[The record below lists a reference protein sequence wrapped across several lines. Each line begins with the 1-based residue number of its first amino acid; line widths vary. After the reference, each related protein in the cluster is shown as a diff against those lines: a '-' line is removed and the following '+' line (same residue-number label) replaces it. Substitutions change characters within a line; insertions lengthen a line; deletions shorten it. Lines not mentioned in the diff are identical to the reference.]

1 MNHMRLVFGII
12 LLLGLVLS
20 PGFDQTPVMG
30 QGNSNGNG
38 NGGGGNGG
46 GGGANTEF
54 TADLEI
60 EQCFP
65 DSTCNIQVF
74 SGITCINEKKGGEI
88 QCFDLPVNTHLWV
101 VNFGLGAEEG
111 PCCAEETFVS
121 RLDLRPIN
129 DDPIA
134 FDLRLITSDDYYS
147 DYDTLAATPCRGD
160 GSTPLEIAGDWV
172 SMMCDPDVQVPPDPE
187 PRLQVRKTLKGS
199 RSEVVDAGFDSPE
212 TLSISIMRCPCPP
225 LP

>member
-65 DSTCNIQVF
+65 DST
-74 SGITCINEKKGGEI
+74 
-88 QCFDLPVNTHLWV
+88 
-101 VNFGLGAEEG
+101 
-111 PCCAEETFVS
+111 
-121 RLDLRPIN
+121 
-129 DDPIA
+129 
-134 FDLRLITSDDYYS
+134 
-147 DYDTLAATPCRGD
+147 
-160 GSTPLEIAGDWV
+160 
-172 SMMCDPDVQVPPDPE
+172 
-187 PRLQVRKTLKGS
+187 
-199 RSEVVDAGFDSPE
+199 
-212 TLSISIMRCPCPP
+212 
-225 LP
+225 